1 MNRIEEKKK
10 TEKENKKRVE
20 SFFGQRRPCSDDI
33 CSALELLFFTTSR
46 LITYSKRVCAV
57 FCIFLLRSDSPFF
70 FSESRNRMY
79 YMYYGSKKKDEERV
93 AVLIEVS
100 L

>member
-57 FCIFLLRSDSPFF
+57 FCIFLLLGFSLFFLNHEIVCTICIIEAKKGTKKEWPF
-70 FSESRNRMY
+70 
-79 YMYYGSKKKDEERV
+79 
-93 AVLIEVS
+93 
-100 L
+100 